1 MKSKPVKEKFA
12 SQASPELLD
21 AMRQLAE
28 EEGKQFQALLDEA
41 MREFL
46 ERRNTNKPRQH
57 VVEAL
62 GLSIQEF
69 DSLYQKLA
77 K

>member
-12 SQASPELLD
+12 SQASPELLA

-28 EEGKQFQALLDEA
+28 EEGKQFQALLDEV

-46 ERRNTNKPRQH
+46 ERRNANKPRQH

>member
-1 MKSKPVKEKFA
+1 
-12 SQASPELLD
+12 
-21 AMRQLAE
+21 MRQLAE

>member
-1 MKSKPVKEKFA
+1 MKPKSVKEKFA
-12 SQASPELLD
+12 SQASPELLA
-21 AMRQLAE
+21 AMRQMAE
-28 EEGKQFQALLDEA
+28 EEGKQFQSLLDEA

-46 ERRNTNKPRQH
+46 ERRGTNKPRQH
-57 VVEAL
+57 VMEQL

-69 DSLYQKLA
+69 DSLYKKLA

>member
-1 MKSKPVKEKFA
+1 
-12 SQASPELLD
+12 
-21 AMRQLAE
+21 
-28 EEGKQFQALLDEA
+28 

-57 VVEAL
+57 VMEQL

>member
-1 MKSKPVKEKFA
+1 MKSKSPKEKFA
-12 SQASPELLD
+12 SQASPELLA
-21 AMRQLAE
+21 AMRQLAK

-41 MREFL
+41 MREYL
-46 ERRNTNKPRQH
+46 ERKSINKPRQH
-57 VVEAL
+57 VMEQL

-69 DSLYQKLA
+69 NSLYQKLA

>member
-1 MKSKPVKEKFA
+1 MKSKSPKEKFA
-12 SQASPELLD
+12 SQASPELLA

-41 MREFL
+41 MREYL
-46 ERRNTNKPRQH
+46 ERKSTNKPRQH
-57 VVEAL
+57 VMEQL
-62 GLSIQEF
+62 GLSIQEI

>member
-1 MKSKPVKEKFA
+1 MALTRDSKETVNA
-12 SQASPELLD
+12 RIQRDPE
-21 AMRQLAE
+21 
-28 EEGKQFQALLDEA
+28 FVIALLDEA

-57 VVEAL
+57 VMEQL